1 MVKLILLLS
10 LCTLGATNGAT
21 AGNATVPAIYILGD
35 SLVDVGNNNHLLTT
49 IKADFPHN
57 GVDFAGGKPTGRF
70 CNGRNAADFIAE
82 KLGLASAPPYLS
94 MRKISNSSEAFFNGI
109 NFASAGAGI
118 LDTTHSGECLS
129 LNKQIEYL
137 STAYAAMVEQIG
149 DRQTQEHLAKS
160 IFTII
165 IGSNDIFDYVKS
177 NGEATPQQFV
187 GSLTSTLQGQLKR
200 IYNIGARKFSFI
212 GTGPVGCCP
221 ALRSQSKTGECKEVA
236 NLVSH
241 LYNEE
246 IIFLLHEMKSQFSD
260 MNYSFFNT
268 YIALLEI
275 IQMPF
280 NHGFT
285 EVKAACCGIGDLN
298 AKVACT
304 PFSHYCSNRTSH
316 IFWDYYHP
324 TEATAG
330 ILTAEIF
337 DGSAPH
343 VYPINMRQLGAL

>member
-70 CNGRNAADFIAE
+70 CNGRNAADFI
-82 KLGLASAPPYLS
+82 G
-94 MRKISNSSEAFFNGI
+94 MSSPNGE
-109 NFASAGAGI
+109 NFQ
-118 LDTTHSGECLS
+118 GECLS

-187 GSLTSTLQGQLKR
+187 GSLTSTLQGQLKVQTQVSFGTVFLLFLHQR